1 MKTTYSGADIIENEK
16 QDSERAARKAAFS
29 PFVEFLAR
37 MGFGARGLIYLMMG
51 VIAFQV
57 ANGGRNA
64 PADQQGA
71 LAAIGAQQGGDII
84 LWLVLVGLV
93 GYSLWGVIRTVFDPL
108 HVGSDAEGLVQ
119 RLWFLVSA
127 ATYAYLIV
135 PTYGYLTGSAK
146 AAHNGAQTA
155 QTQHSISTIITM
167 PWGRLAVGI
176 VGVIVIVAGL
186 AQVYQGL
193 SRKFDK
199 QFQKYELNAQQ
210 RVWIKRI
217 GRFGTAA
224 RGVVFGL
231 TGVFLA
237 ISAYQANPGKAV
249 GMDGALMALARQP
262 YGFWLLSVV
271 AVGLIAFGVY
281 SITGAAWFRLRR

>member
-1 MKTTYSGADIIENEK
+1 MKTTFSGADIIDNVK
-16 QDSERAARKAAFS
+16 HDSERAARKAAFS
-29 PFVEFLAR
+29 PFMEFLAR
-37 MGFGARGLIYLMMG
+37 LGFGARGLIYLMMG
-51 VIAFQV
+51 VIAVQV

-71 LAAIGAQQGGDII
+71 LAAIGAQPGGHIV
-84 LWLVLVGLV
+84 LMVVLVGLA
-93 GYSLWGVIRTVFDPL
+93 GYALWGVIRTVFDPL
-108 HVGSDAEGLVQ
+108 HVGSDAKDLLQ
-119 RLWFLVSA
+119 RLWFLLSA
-127 ATYAYLIV
+127 VTYATLII
-135 PTYGYLTGSAK
+135 PTYGYLSGSAK
-146 AAHNGAQTA
+146 AAQNGAQTV
-155 QTQHSISTIITM
+155 QTQHSVSTIISQ
-167 PWGRLAVGI
+167 PWGRWAVGI
-176 VGVIVIVAGL
+176 VGVIVIVAGV

-199 QFQKYELNAQQ
+199 QFQKYELNSQQ

-231 TGVFLA
+231 TGVFITL
-237 ISAYQANPGKAV
+237 SAYQANPGKAQ